1 MTKTELLHGL
11 TEYKDQWQSSTG
23 IANIIQLVIDIL
35 VDDMEHDAKKYKPE
49 VSNEKD

>member
-11 TEYKDQWQSSTG
+11 TAYKEEWENSTG

-35 VDDMEHDAKKYKPE
+35 VEDIEHNGGKNK
-49 VSNEKD
+49 